1 MDKIEIGKKLF
12 DQTMGVL
19 NQSLD
24 VRTARH
30 RVLSSNV
37 ANAETPNYA
46 SKDLPFQKILERST
60 ENSSLISLRKTHPQH
75 FPEPGSSVMTTDWS
89 SEIETQTS
97 EEGVNIDQE
106 MAKLAENNLMFQ
118 AGVQSL
124 VKKFEALKITISEGR

>member
-12 DQTMGVL
+12 DQTMGTL
-19 NQSLD
+19 NRSLD

-46 SKDLPFQKILERST
+46 PKDLPFQKILERAT
-60 ENSSLISLRKTHPQH
+60 ENSSAIPLRKTHPQH
-75 FPEPGSSVMTTDWS
+75 FPEPG
-89 SEIETQTS
+89 ILTS
-97 EEGVNIDQE
+97 EWSAEVESQAGGEGVNIDQE

-124 VKKFEALKITISEGR
+124 VKKIEALKMTISEGR